1 MEKFL
6 KFLSGYVWLLIQGEQ
21 CERFLNLC
29 RARGISIRKLCR
41 RGEEEIT
48 CVMSVRDFFQ
58 LRPIRS
64 KTGVHIRVL
73 KKHGLPFFF
82 LHNKKRKAFFA
93 GILLCF
99 CLMAVLSSKIW
110 NIHIEGNLR
119 NSTPEILEF
128 LGEQGIVHGIAKGKI
143 NCSDLAAAVR
153 RQYPEITWVSARIEG
168 TRLILTIQEEEIE
181 QDSIETEPPPCN
193 LVADVEGTI
202 VKIVTR
208 SGIPVVKQ
216 GDSCQKG
223 DLLVLGRLDL
233 LNDSQEVIRYEYV
246 HADADIYV
254 EHQMSYYKEFPLEYV
269 KEIPE
274 GKARS
279 DYALRMGNWIF
290 ATGGKGKDGW
300 RRIFSDSQLRIT
312 ENFTLPVFW
321 GKITSEKIKKV
332 NAVYSKEEAKAIA
345 AKQLQQYEENL
356 IEKGLQ
362 ISANNVKIDIDYKSC
377 TARGS
382 LTVIE
387 KAGKETSVEIQ
398 EEPKERTSENG

>member
-1 MEKFL
+1 MERFL

-29 RARGISIRKLCR
+29 RARGIAISKVCR
-41 RGEEEIT
+41 QREDEIT
-48 CVMSVRDFFQ
+48 CVMSVRDFFR

-73 KKHGLPFFF
+73 EKHGMPFFF
-82 LHNKKRKAFFA
+82 LHSKKRKAFFA
-93 GILLCF
+93 GILLGF
-99 CLMAVLSSKIW
+99 CLMALLSSKIW

-128 LGEQGIVHGIAKGKI
+128 LGGQGIVHGIAKGKI

-181 QDSIETEPPPCN
+181 QEAITEEPSPCN
-193 LVADVEGTI
+193 LTADVEGTI

-208 SGIPVVKQ
+208 SGIPLVKQ
-216 GDSCQKG
+216 GDICKKG

-254 EHQMSYYKEFPLEYV
+254 EHKLSYYKEFPLSYM
-269 KEIPE
+269 KEIPD
-274 GKARS
+274 GSSRS
-279 DYALRMGNWIF
+279 DYSLRIGSWVF
-290 ATGGKGKDGW
+290 ATGGKAKEGW
-300 RRIFSDSQLRIT
+300 RQIFSDNQLRIT

-321 GKITSEKIKKV
+321 GKFTSEKIKKV
-332 NAVYSKEEAKAIA
+332 NAVYSKEEAKTIA
-345 AKQLQQYEENL
+345 AEQLRQYEENL
-356 IEKGLQ
+356 IQKGLQ

-377 TARGS
+377 TARGT

-387 KAGKETSVEIQ
+387 RTGKETAPEVQ
-398 EEPKERTSENG
+398 EQPEERTSENG